1 MTDIIQIPQGGGV
14 PQIPQTGIDDPK
26 LRPVIESIRTILNTR
41 AHSKDQLDRWVT
53 WRDLVSNDIVRLIIG
68 NRVYTG
74 GGGSTFIPVGGADG
88 ELDLTP
94 PPAPTGLTATGA
106 LSTIILEW
114 DDPLYTNFNFAEIW
128 RSGTDNL
135 GTAVKIGTTT
145 ATLYSDP
152 VAPGSVYYYWV
163 RFVSRADVTGPYQGT
178 TGVRGETSQDP
189 AYLLEILTGQITE
202 SQLYEDLGTRLDGIE
217 NNQVAISSLE
227 GKYTV
232 KIDNNGYVTGYGLAS
247 EANNGTPVS
256 TFAVR
261 ADNFYVASPS
271 GPGIVPAIPFIV
283 RTTSTTINGVNVPA
297 GVYVSDAFIQN
308 GTITNA
314 KIGNAAI
321 DDAKISDL
329 SATKI
334 TAGSITTGS
343 YIQSTNYVQGSSGWR
358 IHGNGTAEFAAAAI
372 RGQLT
377 AAQID
382 SRGLTIKDN
391 AGNVLFGAGTPI
403 STSNISGLGSLA
415 TQNSVSSSQVSGLGD
430 LATQDSVSASQ
441 VSGLGNLATQNSVN
455 WNTQIINIPSFGN
468 FAYLNTITS
477 ANISTYIQ
485 GAAIGTA
492 YIANGAITNALIAN
506 AAISSAKIGDG
517 EITSAKIGTAQI
529 TNAKIA
535 DAAINSAK
543 IEDGS
548 ITNAKIVNA
557 AITSAKIGDL
567 QVDTIKLANNAVT
580 VGAGSSASN
589 WVYFS
594 DTQYESVLSASI
606 SLTGATIYVQGLVE
620 VDIPNFSSEFEGNA
634 VTVYLIRNG
643 VTLFGVRTR
652 ATTSVPI
659 SYLDTGFVGG
669 TYEIYILSAGN
680 QNYIKYRTLYLLGA
694 KK

>member
-26 LRPVIESIRTILNTR
+26 LRPVIDAIRTTLNTR

-68 NRVYTG
+68 SRVYTG
-74 GGGSTFIPVGGADG
+74 AGGSTFIPVGGTDG
-88 ELDLTP
+88 ELDFTP

-106 LSTIILEW
+106 LTTIILEW

-128 RSGTDNL
+128 RSGEDNL
-135 GTAVKIGTTT
+135 GTAVKIGTTN

-178 TGVRGETSQDP
+178 SGVRGETSQDP

-217 NNQVAISSLE
+217 NNQVSISSLE

-247 EANNGTPVS
+247 ESNNGTPVS

-261 ADNFYVASPS
+261 ADSFYIASPA
-271 GPGIVPAIPFIV
+271 GPGITPAVPFIV
-283 RTTSTTINGVNVPA
+283 RTTPTTINGVSVPA

-343 YIQSTNYVQGSSGWR
+343 YIQSTNYSQGSSGWI

-391 AGNVLFGAGTPI
+391 AGNVLFGAGTPV
-403 STSNISGLGSLA
+403 SVSNISGLGTLATQNSVSAGDVSGLGSLA
-415 TQNSVSSSQVSGLGD
+415 TQS
-430 LATQDSVSASQ
+430 
-441 VSGLGNLATQNSVN
+441 SVN
-455 WNTQIINIPSFGN
+455 WNTQITNIPSFGN
-468 FAYLNTITS
+468 FAYLNSITS

-506 AAISSAKIGDG
+506 AAVGTANIQDAA
-517 EITSAKIGTAQI
+517 ITNAKIGTAAI
-529 TNAKIA
+529 GNANIA

-543 IEDGS
+543 IENGS
-548 ITNAKIVNA
+548 ITNAKIVDA
-557 AITSAKIGDL
+557 AITNAKIGNL
-567 QVDTIKLANNAVT
+567 QVDTLKLANNAVT
-580 VGAGSSASN
+580 VSTGSAASSSVQIFLGDN
-589 WVYFS
+589 AEVVNAYLVVS
-594 DTQYESVLSASI
+594 GGSVL
-606 SLTGATIYVQGLVE
+606 VQGLVE
-620 VDIPNFSSEFEGNA
+620 VEIPDFSSEFDGTLVWVRLFREA
-634 VTVYLIRNG
+634 QLVY
-643 VTLFGVRTR
+643 TARTR
-652 ATTSVPI
+652 ATTAIPI
-659 SYLDTGFVGG
+659 SYLDNSGGG
-669 TYEIYILSAGN
+669 TFAINVYVTNGSYAYINYRSIYLF
-680 QNYIKYRTLYLLGA
+680 GA